1 MRLATLIDHI
11 VTNSTVQSHETFLLC
26 SKLSDHFP
34 ILHQLSF
41 DKTKPT
47 NQIVQTRDFS
57 PDGILRFLTAIKNYN
72 WNHVTEQICAQE
84 AANNF
89 LSTFDTLCNIFFPL
103 TVKKPIKSLNP
114 LEPWMSRGIL
124 ISRKHKNELCNQ
136 CLKNPT
142 VITSTQFKK
151 FRNLYNLVIRNA
163 KKLYF
168 QKHLDL
174 NQKN

>member
-57 PDGILRFLTAIKNYN
+57 LDGILRFVTAIKNYN

-89 LSTFDTLCNIFFPL
+89 FFRLLTLYTTSFF
-103 TVKKPIKSLNP
+103 
-114 LEPWMSRGIL
+114 
-124 ISRKHKNELCNQ
+124 H
-136 CLKNPT
+136 
-142 VITSTQFKK
+142 
-151 FRNLYNLVIRNA
+151 
-163 KKLYF
+163 
-168 QKHLDL
+168 
-174 NQKN
+174 

>member
-41 DKTKPT
+41 DKTKQT

-57 PDGILRFLTAIKNYN
+57 PDGILRFVTAIKNYN

-114 LEPWMSRGIL
+114 LEPL
-124 ISRKHKNELCNQ
+124 Q
-136 CLKNPT
+136 T
-142 VITSTQFKK
+142 
-151 FRNLYNLVIRNA
+151 NLTLNL
-163 KKLYF
+163 F
-168 QKHLDL
+168 F
-174 NQKN
+174 